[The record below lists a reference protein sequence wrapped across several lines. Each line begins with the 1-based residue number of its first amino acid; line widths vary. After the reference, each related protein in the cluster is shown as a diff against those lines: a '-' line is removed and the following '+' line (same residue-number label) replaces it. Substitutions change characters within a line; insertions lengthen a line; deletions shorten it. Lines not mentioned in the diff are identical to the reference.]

1 MANITA
7 TINSNNTTSA
17 QINSPTSTGPQRV
30 SITIPAGSAVVN
42 GQLQLKLLADVDTV
56 TEGLNDG
63 AMLQYISSDQ
73 KFVTRNEII
82 TTTGNLTMN
91 GGEY

>member
-7 TINSNNTTSA
+7 TISTNNNTTAS
-17 QINSPTSTGPQRV
+17 INSPTSTGPQRV
-30 SITIPAGSAVVN
+30 SITIPAGAAVVN
-42 GQLQLKLLADVDTV
+42 GQLQLKLLSDVDTV

-63 AMLQYISSDQ
+63 AMLQYRASDQ